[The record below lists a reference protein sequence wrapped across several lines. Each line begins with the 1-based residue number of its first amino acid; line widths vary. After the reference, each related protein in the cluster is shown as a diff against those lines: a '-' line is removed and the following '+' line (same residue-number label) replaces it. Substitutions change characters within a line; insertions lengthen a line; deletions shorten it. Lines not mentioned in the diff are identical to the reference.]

1 MRKLALVGAVLC
13 LGLAGCDSATVD
25 SDSGNDT
32 SVAPLSREKT
42 SEESTTSSSESASSS
57 ASSSQEPSESKDG
70 SKESAEPTNGSGSGS
85 ANSPEDRGAREISE
99 IPSAQLPKE
108 EAAYLDSLKDAGVN
122 VDGVEDQLLG
132 AGQGACGED
141 EITIPAVAGQLIEQ
155 QRSDMDFEE
164 LTKLLEDKAR
174 SALC

>member
-57 ASSSQEPSESKDG
+57 ASSSQEPSESKDD
-70 SKESAEPTNGSGSGS
+70 SKDSAEPRNGSGS

-108 EAAYLDSLKDAGVN
+108 ESAYLDSLKDAGVN
-122 VDGVEDQLLG
+122 VNGVEDQLLG

-155 QRSDMDFEE
+155 QRSDKDFDE
-164 LTKLLEDKAR
+164 LTKLLQDNAR

>member
-42 SEESTTSSSESASSS
+42 SEESTTSSSESASRS
-57 ASSSQEPSESKDG
+57 ASSSQEPSESKDD
-70 SKESAEPTNGSGSGS
+70 SKGSAEPRNGSGS

-155 QRSDMDFEE
+155 QRSDKDFDE
-164 LTKLLEDKAR
+164 LTKLLQDNAR

>member
-57 ASSSQEPSESKDG
+57 ASSSQEPSESKDD
-70 SKESAEPTNGSGSGS
+70 SKDSAEPRNGSGS

-122 VDGVEDQLLG
+122 VNGVEDQLLG

-141 EITIPAVAGQLIEQ
+141 EITSPAVAGQLIEQ
-155 QRSDMDFEE
+155 QRSDKDFDE
-164 LTKLLEDKAR
+164 LTKLLQDNAR

>member
-57 ASSSQEPSESKDG
+57 ASSSEEPSESKHD
-70 SKESAEPTNGSGSGS
+70 SKGSAEPRNGSGS

-132 AGQGACGED
+132 AGQGACGDD

-155 QRSDMDFEE
+155 QRSDKDFDE
-164 LTKLLEDKAR
+164 LTKLLQNNAR

>member
-42 SEESTTSSSESASSS
+42 SEKSTTSSSESASSS
-57 ASSSQEPSESKDG
+57 ASSSRKPSESKG
-70 SKESAEPTNGSGSGS
+70 SPEPTNGSRSS
-85 ANSPEDRGAREISE
+85 NSPEDRGAREISE
-99 IPSAQLPKE
+99 IPSAQLPQE
-108 EAAYLDSLKDAGVN
+108 EAAYLDSLKDAGVK

-132 AGQGACGED
+132 AGLGACGD
-141 EITIPAVAGQLIEQ
+141 NDITIPAVAGQLIEQ
-155 QRSDMDFEE
+155 QRSDMDYEE
-164 LTKLLEDKAR
+164 LTKLLQDNAR

>member
-42 SEESTTSSSESASSS
+42 SEKSTTSSSESASSS
-57 ASSSQEPSESKDG
+57 ASSSREPSESKG
-70 SKESAEPTNGSGSGS
+70 SSEPTNGSRST
-85 ANSPEDRGAREISE
+85 NSPEDRGAREISE

-108 EAAYLDSLKDAGVN
+108 EAAYLDSLQDAGVK

-132 AGQGACGED
+132 AGQGACGD
-141 EITIPAVAGQLIEQ
+141 NDITIPAVAGQLIEQ
-155 QRSDMDFEE
+155 QRSDMDYEE
-164 LTKLLEDKAR
+164 LTRLLQDNAR

>member
-1 MRKLALVGAVLC
+1 MRKLAIVGAVLC

-57 ASSSQEPSESKDG
+57 ASSSQEPSESKDD
-70 SKESAEPTNGSGSGS
+70 SKDSAEPRNGSGS
-85 ANSPEDRGAREISE
+85 AHSPEGRGAREISE

-122 VDGVEDQLLG
+122 VNGVEDQLLG

-155 QRSDMDFEE
+155 QRSDKDFDE
-164 LTKLLEDKAR
+164 LTKLLQDNAR

>member
-70 SKESAEPTNGSGSGS
+70 SKESAEPTNGSRSV
-85 ANSPEDRGAREISE
+85 NSPEDRGAREISE

-132 AGQGACGED
+132 AGQGACGD
-141 EITIPAVAGQLIEQ
+141 NGITIPAVAGQLIEQ
-155 QRSDMDFEE
+155 QRSDMDYEE
-164 LTKLLEDKAR
+164 LTKLLQDNAR
-174 SALC
+174 STLC

>member
-13 LGLAGCDSATVD
+13 FGLVGCGSATVD
-25 SDSGNDT
+25 SDLGIDT

-42 SEESTTSSSESASSS
+42 SDVSTTRSSESVSGGASSE
-57 ASSSQEPSESKDG
+57 QEPSESRNGGKDV
-70 SKESAEPTNGSGSGS
+70 AEPKKGSGSGS
-85 ANSPEDRGAREISE
+85 AKSPEDRGAREISE
-99 IPSAQLPKE
+99 IPSAQLPKQ
-108 EAAYLDSLKDAGVN
+108 EAAYLDSLKDAGVT

-132 AGQGACGED
+132 AGQAACGQD

-164 LTKLLEDKAR
+164 LTKLLQDNAR

>member
-57 ASSSQEPSESKDG
+57 ASSSEEPSESKDD
-70 SKESAEPTNGSGSGS
+70 SKDFAEPRNGSGS

-132 AGQGACGED
+132 AGKAACD
-141 EITIPAVAGQLIEQ
+141 ENDVTLSAVAGQLVEQ
-155 QRSDMDFEE
+155 QRTTMGFEE
-164 LTKLLEDKAR
+164 LSKLIADSAR
-174 SALC
+174 TGIC

>member
-13 LGLAGCDSATVD
+13 LGLVGCGSATVD
-25 SDSGNDT
+25 SDSGIDT

-42 SEESTTSSSESASSS
+42 SDVSTTRSSESVSGGASSE
-57 ASSSQEPSESKDG
+57 QEPSESRNGGKDV
-70 SKESAEPTNGSGSGS
+70 AEPK
-85 ANSPEDRGAREISE
+85 
-99 IPSAQLPKE
+99 Q
-108 EAAYLDSLKDAGVN
+108 EAAYLDSLKNAGVK

-132 AGQGACGED
+132 AGQAACGED

-164 LTKLLEDKAR
+164 LTKLLQDNAR

>member
-1 MRKLALVGAVLC
+1 
-13 LGLAGCDSATVD
+13 VD

-57 ASSSQEPSESKDG
+57 ASSSQEPSESK
-70 SKESAEPTNGSGSGS
+70 ESAEPTNGSRS

-155 QRSDMDFEE
+155 QRSDKDFDE
-164 LTKLLEDKAR
+164 LTKLLQDNAR